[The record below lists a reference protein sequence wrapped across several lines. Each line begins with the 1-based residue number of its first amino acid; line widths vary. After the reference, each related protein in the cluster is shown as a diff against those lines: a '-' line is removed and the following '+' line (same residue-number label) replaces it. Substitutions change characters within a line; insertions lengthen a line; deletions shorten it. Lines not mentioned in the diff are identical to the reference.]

1 MIKFDL
7 QKYNEL
13 ITQITNEQFI
23 NICSNLYINSENT
36 FENYIKEVEQIINNN
51 NSIDITEQIQLK
63 KELYTKNKNIKDDE
77 LRKRNF
83 KDLRNIQ
90 KKLDNKIDCLITL
103 NVIQQNINKEVVN
116 AK

>member
-13 ITQITNEQFI
+13 TTQITNEQFI
-23 NICSNLYINSENT
+23 NICSNLYINNENT
-36 FENYIKEVEQIINNN
+36 FENYIKEVEQIINN
-51 NSIDITEQIQLK
+51 SIDITEQIQLK
-63 KELYTKNKNIKDDE
+63 KELYIKNRNIKDDE

-90 KKLDNKIDCLITL
+90 KKLENKIDCSLTL
-103 NVIQQNINKEVVN
+103 NVIKQNIHKEVLN

>member
-1 MIKFDL
+1 MIKFNL
-7 QKYNEL
+7 QKYNEI
-13 ITQITNEQFI
+13 ITQITNKQFI
-23 NICSNLYINSENT
+23 SICTNLYIKNENT
-36 FENYIKEVEQIINNN
+36 FENSTKEVKQIIN

-90 KKLDNKIDCLITL
+90 KKLENKIDCSLTL
-103 NVIQQNINKEVVN
+103 NVIKQNIHKEVLN